1 MPRQF
6 KIVPKPRKTQ
16 ISVMRDKVNVKIM
29 EIESAKRSTY
39 SHSDAAFRLG
49 EQQMALQWIL
59 REVLK

>member
-16 ISVMRDKVNVKIM
+16 LSVMRDKVNAKIV
-29 EIESAKRSTY
+29 ELETAKGGFFA
-39 SHSDAAFRLG
+39 HSGTVLILS
-49 EQQMALQWIL
+49 EKQKALQWVL